1 MCKLR
6 KKFKTYALCFTE
18 CVKITRKDKKRMNTL
33 TMAKRK
39 KEVTPNQ
46 KLAQAIQ
53 DHIGARPPYDFFH
66 HSAEGVFLLCK
77 I

>member
-53 DHIGARPPYDFFH
+53 DHIGAGKRTSHCPKAPIVL
-66 HSAEGVFLLCK
+66 SC
-77 I
+77 

>member
-1 MCKLR
+1 
-6 KKFKTYALCFTE
+6 
-18 CVKITRKDKKRMNTL
+18 MNTL

-53 DHIGARPPYDFFH
+53 DHIGDRPPYDFLH

>member
-1 MCKLR
+1 
-6 KKFKTYALCFTE
+6 
-18 CVKITRKDKKRMNTL
+18 MNTL

-53 DHIGARPPYDFFH
+53 DHIGARPPYDFRQQDR
-66 HSAEGVFLLCK
+66 A
-77 I
+77 